1 MDLSQ
6 LDLISQHEDDCSLTH
21 IELDDVVPIE
31 MDPENDG
38 NEIVANDQLNDGVD
52 NCRSKAKLID
62 GDKVVEE
69 PKSGML
75 FDSIE
80 EVVDYYRNY
89 GKQAGF
95 GVTQKKKKKYE
106 NGDVHYISLTCARG
120 GKASSS
126 SSNNL
131 CKASKTSK
139 TGCQATLN
147 ATLVDTSWYVTNVN
161 LGHNHDLSPGKARYI
176 RCNKKLDPATKR
188 KLDIDDRAGIRTN
201 KIYNALAVEAGG
213 YENLTF
219 EERECRNY
227 IANSRRLRLG
237 TGGAAAL
244 RDYFNRMRK
253 VNDDFYFDIDVDDEC
268 RLRNVFWAD
277 ARRAALISSEDT
289 ESFVWLF
296 EAWLKCMKGRA
307 PRAIITDQ
315 DRAMKNAIKKVF
327 PNARHR
333 FCLWHI
339 LKKLPEKFGS
349 HLQYYAIKSAIR
361 NCVYNSHTCDEF
373 DACWQSMLECYN
385 LEENAWLRGLYSER
399 TFWVP
404 TYLNDVF
411 WAGMTTTQRSESM
424 NAFFDGY
431 VQSSTSLK
439 EFVDQYDNAL
449 RRKVEVENVADFD
462 SFNTTISCVSHW
474 PFEKQFQK
482 IYTHAKFREVQK
494 EISSIM
500 YCGSSL
506 LKSECGIRTYQ
517 VIEQVEI
524 NESYRKKIVYNVCYN
539 GPVCEVNCS
548 CRLFES
554 RGILCKHALSVLT
567 TFEDVDLLL
576 EKYFLNRWRKDLKR
590 PYKLIKSSYDPL
602 SGNPTADRYAEL
614 SNNVLKLA
622 AIAAPNV
629 DHCMELQKYVDML
642 IKKFSGPSCE
652 QSQPSQSLPSAKDLP
667 SAPMIDNGA
676 MDCMEVEVCSPL
688 VARTKGARPSI
699 RKVHVVEKVVGKKS
713 SKGGNKKQSNT
724 NPEQR
729 RKRKK
734 TCQRSLVDELDTSED
749 PLLFSTDVQHDQLIE
764 TQHSVL
770 TQDRL
775 STTLI
780 GLIIHDS
787 MGALEKAIS
796 KLFNEVLLVD
806 FFHMAYM
813 CSLQF

>member
-1 MDLSQ
+1 ML
-6 LDLISQHEDDCSLTH
+6 LFIVGFFTPYLFISFHFV
-21 IELDDVVPIE
+21 I
-31 MDPENDG
+31 DG

-75 FDSIE
+75 FGSIE

-161 LGHNHDLSPGKARYI
+161 LGHNHDLSPGKARYF

-219 EERECRNY
+219 GERECRNY

-277 ARRAALISSEDT
+277 ARSRASYEDFGDVVTFDTTYLTNKYEMPFAPFVGVNHHGQSILLGAALISSEDT

-349 HLQYYAIKSAIR
+349 HSQYYAIKSAIR

-506 LKSECGIRTYQ
+506 LKSECGIRIYQ

-524 NESYRKKIVYNVCYN
+524 NESYRKKIVFNVCYN

-554 RGILCKHALSVLT
+554 RGILCKHAISVLT
-567 TFEDVDLLL
+567 TFEDVDLLP

-699 RKVHVVEKVVGKKS
+699 RKVSVVEKVVGKKS

-734 TCQRSLVDELDTSED
+734 VFNYSKVVVCVLI
-749 PLLFSTDVQHDQLIE
+749 DV
-764 TQHSVL
+764 
-770 TQDRL
+770 
-775 STTLI
+775 
-780 GLIIHDS
+780 
-787 MGALEKAIS
+787 
-796 KLFNEVLLVD
+796 
-806 FFHMAYM
+806 
-813 CSLQF
+813 

>member
-1 MDLSQ
+1 ML
-6 LDLISQHEDDCSLTH
+6 LFIVGFFTPYLFISFHFV
-21 IELDDVVPIE
+21 I
-31 MDPENDG
+31 DG

-69 PKSGML
+69 PKNGML
-75 FDSIE
+75 FGSIE

-95 GVTQKKKKKYE
+95 GVTQKKKKKFE
-106 NGDVHYISLTCARG
+106 NGDVHYITLTCARG
-120 GKASSS
+120 GKASSN

-139 TGCQATLN
+139 TGCKATLN

-161 LGHNHDLSPGKARYI
+161 LGHNHDLSPGKARYF

-201 KIYNALAVEAGG
+201 KIYNALVVEAGG

-219 EERECRNY
+219 GERECRNY

-277 ARRAALISSEDT
+277 VRSRASYEDFGDVVTFDTTYLTNKYEMPFAPFVGVNHHGQSILLGAAFISSEDT
-289 ESFVWLF
+289 ASFVRLF

-307 PRAIITDQ
+307 PREIITDQ
-315 DRAMKNAIKKVF
+315 DRAMKNAINKVF

-349 HLQYYAIKSAIR
+349 HSQYYAIKSAIR
-361 NCVYNSHTCDEF
+361 NCMYNSHTCDEF

-404 TYLNDVF
+404 AYLNDVF

-431 VQSSTSLK
+431 VHSSTSLK

-449 RRKVEVENVADFD
+449 RKKVEVENVADFD
-462 SFNTTISCVSHW
+462 SFNTTISCVSYW

-494 EISSIM
+494 EISLIM

-524 NESYRKKIVYNVCYN
+524 NESYRKKIVFNVCYN

-554 RGILCKHALSVLT
+554 RGILCKHAISVLT
-567 TFEDVDLLL
+567 TFEDVDLLP

-590 PYKLIKSSYDPL
+590 PYNLIKSSYDPL

-614 SNNVLKLA
+614 SKNVLKLA

-629 DHCMELQKYVDML
+629 DHCIEMQKYVDML

-652 QSQPSQSLPSAKDLP
+652 QSQPSQSLP

-699 RKVHVVEKVVGKKS
+699 RKVSVVEKVVGKKS

-729 RKRKK
+729 RKRNKVFNYSK
-734 TCQRSLVDELDTSED
+734 VVVCAHI
-749 PLLFSTDVQHDQLIE
+749 DV
-764 TQHSVL
+764 
-770 TQDRL
+770 
-775 STTLI
+775 
-780 GLIIHDS
+780 
-787 MGALEKAIS
+787 
-796 KLFNEVLLVD
+796 
-806 FFHMAYM
+806 
-813 CSLQF
+813 